1 MQTFCPWALQVH
13 SYRTFGL
20 TLVSTALRLSCLPLG
35 AAPTSQNEFPKVRV
49 CVPPPLA
56 PPPVVSSQERPTS
69 SSLASPGLLS
79 LQMSK
84 YIINNANSVPPLL
97 APVHRLLGRAIVI
110 IVFIIA
116 IIKARATTYWLLIM
130 CTNCA
135 KHSLRNAFLCIP
147 RTTLT

>member
-1 MQTFCPWALQVH
+1 MQTFCPWAPQVH
-13 SYRTFGL
+13 SYRTLGL
-20 TLVSTALRLSCLPLG
+20 ALVSTALRLSCLPLG
-35 AAPTSQNEFPKVRV
+35 TAPTSQNAFPKVRV
-49 CVPPPLA
+49 CVPPRA
-56 PPPVVSSQERPTS
+56 PPPVVSSQERTTS
-69 SSLASPGLLS
+69 RSPGLLS

-84 YIINNANSVPPLL
+84 YVINHANSIPPLL

-135 KHSLRNAFLCIP
+135 KHFLRNASLCIP

>member
-1 MQTFCPWALQVH
+1 MGDSLICKH
-13 SYRTFGL
+13 SAPGPRKYRTLGL
-20 TLVSTALRLSCLPLG
+20 ALVSTALRLSCLPLG
-35 AAPTSQNEFPKVRV
+35 TAPTSQNEFPKVRV
-49 CVPPPLA
+49 CVPPPHR
-56 PPPVVSSQERPTS
+56 VSSQERPTS
-69 SSLASPGLLS
+69 SSLASPGRLS

-84 YIINNANSVPPLL
+84 YVINHANSVPPLL

-116 IIKARATTYWLLIM
+116 IIKASATTYWLLIM

-135 KHSLRNAFLCIP
+135 KRFLRNASLCIP